1 MTATLTARPLWKSKT
16 STRPKSK
23 CRTKRRKN
31 CSDAFKRGWM
41 NPAFR
46 WQCHH
51 ASFSWERRRPAGSL
65 HDATTNIR
73 LPARRRRSQDPVRA
87 EIRCLTLLCAS
98 PRLVLH
104 FDMKI
109 VICDP
114 VSPKGIALLQQRPEF
129 QVVVLPKRLTEAEL
143 LPVVADAVALVV
155 RSETKVTRKIIEAAP
170 KLRVVGRAGGGVDNV
185 AIEAATQHGTV
196 VMNTPGGNTV
206 TTAELSFGMRLSLAR
221 KVPQAHASMVAGKWD
236 RKLFQ
241 GAELMGK
248 TLGVLG
254 MGRIGTE
261 VAKRAIAFGMRV
273 IAYAPY
279 LTEDRAKAIGAEFA
293 ASLDAVYLA
302 ADFITVHMPVTP
314 ETKHM
319 LNAAAFAKMK
329 PGVRIVNCARG
340 EIISEADLI
349 AALESNKVA
358 GAALDVYAVEPLP
371 ADHPYR
377 KQPNLILTPHLGAS
391 TEEAQEKCGIEV
403 AEVIAGYLLTGE
415 VRNAVNLPYL
425 DAKTYEQVKPYLPLG
440 EAMGKLLSQL
450 ATATADRIY
459 ITYGGNARLLPNID
473 PVTRAVLRGFLSGS
487 NLKDVNNVNVR
498 AAAASIG
505 ITVEEKKSDEPV
517 TFNEWVH
524 VQIFSGGKKLIS
536 AGGTFFGSP
545 NNPRI
550 VRLFSQ
556 SVEIPVT
563 GTLLLLN
570 NADKPG
576 MVGHLGTLLAD
587 LAAVEQCGQA
597 GHGRP
602 SRHAAGPAQGEHR
615 QHEPGPRHGGRAGV
629 DSFEPGQR
637 AAAGRAG

>member
-1 MTATLTARPLWKSKT
+1 
-16 STRPKSK
+16 
-23 CRTKRRKN
+23 
-31 CSDAFKRGWM
+31 
-41 NPAFR
+41 
-46 WQCHH
+46 
-51 ASFSWERRRPAGSL
+51 
-65 HDATTNIR
+65 
-73 LPARRRRSQDPVRA
+73 
-87 EIRCLTLLCAS
+87 
-98 PRLVLH
+98 
-104 FDMKI
+104 MKI

-114 VSPKGIALLQQRPEF
+114 ISPKGIALLQQRPEF
-129 QVVVLPKRLTEAEL
+129 QVVVLPKRLSEAEL
-143 LPVVADAVALVV
+143 LPLVADAVALVV
-155 RSETKVTRKIIEAAP
+155 RSETKVTAKIIEAA
-170 KLRVVGRAGGGVDNV
+170 KQLRVVGRAGVGVDNV
-185 AIEAATQHGTV
+185 DIEAATQHGTV

-206 TTAELSFGMRLSLAR
+206 TTAELSFTMLLSLAR
-221 KVPQAHASMVAGKWD
+221 KVPQAHATMVAGKWD

-241 GAELMGK
+241 GVELAGK

-273 IAYAPY
+273 IAYDPY
-279 LTEDRAKAIGAEFA
+279 LTEERAKAIGAEFA
-293 ASLDAVYLA
+293 AGLDDVYLNA
-302 ADFITVHMPVTP
+302 NFITVHMPVTK
-314 ETKHM
+314 ETKEM

-329 PGVRIVNCARG
+329 PGVKIVNCARG
-340 EIISEADLI
+340 EIISEVDLI
-349 AALESNKVA
+349 AALESGKVA
-358 GAALDVYAVEPLP
+358 GAALDVFAVEPLP

-377 KQPNLILTPHLGAS
+377 RQPNLILTPHLGAS

-440 EAMGKLLSQL
+440 EALGKLLAQL
-450 ATATADRIY
+450 SPVTADRIY
-459 ITYGGNARLLPNID
+459 ITYGGNARQLPNVD
-473 PVTRAVLRGFLSGS
+473 PVTRAVLRGFLASS

-498 AAAASIG
+498 SAAASIG

-524 VQIFSGGKKLIS
+524 VQLFRGAKKLVS

-576 MVGHLGTLLAD
+576 IVGHLGTLLAKYKVNIASMSLGRD
-587 LAAVEQCGQA
+587 TAGGLALTALSLDSAPPQAVLDELEKDTDI
-597 GHGRP
+597 
-602 SRHAAGPAQGEHR
+602 SN
-615 QHEPGPRHGGRAGV
+615 V
-629 DSFEPGQR
+629 KVVKL
-637 AAAGRAG
+637 